1 MNRKSV
7 VASFGLVACLA
18 AALSAQA
25 PFSDGKVDQPAVQSI
40 RAKVI
45 GCVAGDAANRRPNT
59 TQYRGD
65 HLSRLRR
72 SRQCVRVDCLAS
84 RRPSSLQHL

>member
-25 PFSDGKVDQPAVQSI
+25 PPSNGKVDQKVVQSI

-45 GCVAGDAANRRPNT
+45 GCVGGDAEAGRYILTAAFLSGDDGPVNRRDS
-59 TQYRGD
+59 GED
-65 HLSRLRR
+65 RLRKGPFIR
-72 SRQCVRVDCLAS
+72 E
-84 RRPSSLQHL
+84 